1 MNKQVDS
8 LSSLKRAR
16 REKIL
21 AAAQR
26 LFSARGF
33 RGTTMEAIA
42 SEVGM
47 SKVTVYG
54 YFPDKSAVFEAV
66 AQHVA
71 EAIRAT
77 FREALEAPSS
87 KLTDQLTGALLAKH
101 SLVRDVV
108 RASAFSD
115 ELFKTKTHLA
125 SGTFREL
132 DHELETMLAKTLRR
146 SGQADERSKDLARL
160 LFGASNGIAN
170 RASDLSEL
178 KEDLQTF
185 VQSLDL

>member
-1 MNKQVDS
+1 MNKPVDS

-21 AAAQR
+21 EAAQR

-54 YFPDKSAVFEAV
+54 YFPDKSSVFEAV

-71 EAIRAT
+71 EAMRT
-77 FREALEAPSS
+77 SFREALDASS
-87 KLTDQLTGALLAKH
+87 DLNDQLIGALLSKH
-101 SLVRDVV
+101 SLVRDLV

-115 ELFKTKTHLA
+115 ELFKAKTHLA
-125 SGTFREL
+125 PDTFREL
-132 DHELETMLAKTLRR
+132 DRELEAVLAETLRR
-146 SGQADERSKDLARL
+146 SGKTNAKAKALARL

-170 RASDLSEL
+170 RAADLSEL
-178 KEDLQTF
+178 SEDLRTF
-185 VQSLDL
+185 VRSLDL

>member
-16 REKIL
+16 RAKIVE
-21 AAAQR
+21 AALR

-54 YFPDKSAVFEAV
+54 YFPDKDAVFEAV
-66 AQHVA
+66 AEHVA
-71 EAIRAT
+71 ETIRVS

-87 KLTDQLTGALLAKH
+87 DLTDQLIGALLAKH

-125 SGTFREL
+125 SGTFRKL
-132 DHELETMLAKTLRR
+132 DRELEAMLAKTLKR
-146 SGQADERSKDLARL
+146 SGQTNARSKALARL

-170 RASDLSEL
+170 RAADLSEL
-178 KEDLQTF
+178 SEDLKTL